1 MVKGRK
7 GNKGKLRDEIVP
19 FTSEEVGKL
28 LDGAGSPMHRCLFGL
43 AVGLGEGWR
52 SLLSTVAYNLTH
64 LSTAL
69 FSLQDFA
76 PVKP

>member
-28 LDGAGSPMHRCLFGL
+28 LEGASSPMHRCLFGL
-43 AVGLGEGWR
+43 AVGLGEKGGHGNE
-52 SLLSTVAYNLTH
+52 Y
-64 LSTAL
+64 
-69 FSLQDFA
+69 
-76 PVKP
+76 